1 LNCDGNWVIP
11 HLLALTSIAHA
22 GVCAFT
28 GFVIFREESDMTPAP
43 ILPPFYMP
51 IRETSVS
58 PWLGLAREQMWS
70 WIESFG
76 LAPTGSA
83 RQHLERT
90 AADLLAARFYP
101 GAGPDLLPAFAQFC
115 AFGFLVDDQFDEG
128 ANGRDPEL
136 CYKAICGMV
145 GVLNGG
151 TGATPLE
158 LALADLWNRLISG
171 RSAAWQRQFA
181 NNIKG
186 WLTSYLWATQDREV
200 GHLLGI
206 EEFCA
211 YRQLA
216 IGMYMCLDL
225 AEMVVEADF
234 SDDVRY
240 CAAFLQM
247 RRAVAEHVALL
258 NDIFSVCKESDR
270 GFAYNFVLVSEY
282 VQRSRRERVIDHAN
296 AMLTAVVHNF
306 LSAQDRLPDELGAV
320 HPAIRTAALQYSNAL
335 AAMLRGNFDWHF
347 ECQRYTHPA
356 ELGAGRPDYVAG
368 LFEARGD
375 VK

>member
-1 LNCDGNWVIP
+1 M
-11 HLLALTSIAHA
+11 TS
-22 GVCAFT
+22 
-28 GFVIFREESDMTPAP
+28 AP
-43 ILPPFYMP
+43 ILPSFYMP
-51 IRETSVS
+51 IAETGVS

-70 WIESFG
+70 WIESFE
-76 LAPTGSA
+76 LAPTDSA

-101 GAGPDLLPAFAQFC
+101 GAGPDLLPVLAQFC

-128 ANGRDPEL
+128 AHGRDPEL
-136 CYKAICGMV
+136 CQQATRGMV

-158 LALADLWNRLISG
+158 LALADLWERLTFG
-171 RSAAWQRQFA
+171 RSVGWRRQFS

-186 WLTSYLWATQDREV
+186 WLTSYLWATQDRDV
-200 GHLLGI
+200 GNLLGI

-234 SDDVRY
+234 SADVRY
-240 CAAFLQM
+240 CAAFLQI

-258 NDIFSVCKESDR
+258 NDIFSACKESDR
-270 GFAYNFVLVSEY
+270 GFFNNFVLVSEC
-282 VQRSRRERVIDHAN
+282 VQQSRRQHAIDHAN
-296 AMLTAVVHNF
+296 AMITAVVHNF
-306 LSAQDRLPDELGAV
+306 LSAKNRLPDELGAV
-320 HPAIRTAALQYSNAL
+320 DPAIRKAALQYSNAL
-335 AAMLRGNFDWHF
+335 TAVLRGNFDWHF

-356 ELGAGRPDYVAG
+356 ELGAGRPDYIAG
-368 LFEARGD
+368 LFEAHGD

>member
-1 LNCDGNWVIP
+1 
-11 HLLALTSIAHA
+11 
-22 GVCAFT
+22 
-28 GFVIFREESDMTPAP
+28 MTPAP

-51 IRETSVS
+51 IAETGVS

-76 LAPTGSA
+76 LAPTASA
-83 RQHLERT
+83 RQHLKRT

-101 GAGPDLLPAFAQFC
+101 GAGPDLLPILAQFC

-128 ANGRDPEL
+128 ASGRNPEL
-136 CYKAICGMV
+136 CHKAISGMV
-145 GVLNGG
+145 GVLNGR

-158 LALADLWNRLISG
+158 LALADLWNRLTSG

-181 NNIKG
+181 NNVKG
-186 WLTSYLWATQDREV
+186 WLISYLWATQDRDA

-225 AEMVVEADF
+225 AEIVVEADF

-247 RRAVAEHVALL
+247 RRAVVEHVALL
-258 NDIFSVCKESDR
+258 NDIFSAGKESDR
-270 GFAYNFVLVSEY
+270 GFAYNFVLVSEC
-282 VQRSRRERVIDHAN
+282 VQQSRREHVIDHAN
-296 AMLTAVVHNF
+296 AMITAIVHNF

-335 AAMLRGNFDWHF
+335 AAVLRGNFDWHF

-356 ELGAGRPDYVAG
+356 ELGTGRPDYIAG
-368 LFEARGD
+368 LFEAHGD